1 MPSINK
7 VILVGNLGTDPTI
20 RHLENG
26 NCVAN
31 ISLATAESWK
41 DKSGEKQ
48 EKTEWH
54 RVVFYKKL
62 AEIVEK
68 YLFKGSSVYVEG
80 KLETRKWK
88 DKSGTEKYSTEI
100 IANNMQ
106 MLSSKKEKEQP
117 KDYSTTPFED
127 MDSDVPF

>member
-1 MPSINK
+1 MASVNK

-20 RHLENG
+20 KHFDG
-26 NCVAN
+26 GGSVAN
-31 ISLATAESWK
+31 ISLATTESWK

-62 AEIVEK
+62 AEIVGE
-68 YLFKGSSVYVEG
+68 YLFKGSSIYVEG
-80 KLETRKWK
+80 RLETRKWT
-88 DKSGTEKYSTEI
+88 DKAGTEKYTTEV

-106 MLSSKKEKEQP
+106 MLSPKQTPIPKP
-117 KDYSTTPFED
+117 KDNTGFGD
-127 MDSDVPF
+127 MDNDIPF